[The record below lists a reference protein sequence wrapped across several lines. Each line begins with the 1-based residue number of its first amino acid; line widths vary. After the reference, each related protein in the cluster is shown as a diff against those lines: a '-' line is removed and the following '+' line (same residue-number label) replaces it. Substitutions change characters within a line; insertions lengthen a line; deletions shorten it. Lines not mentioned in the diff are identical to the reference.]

1 MFGWP
6 LPTPTRATDF
16 APKRAPRL
24 RRHTKQANNLCQ
36 AVAIICIFSIV
47 VLQVFAAVLSSG
59 PTRQILNASYKTAD
73 NSSFQDELGASLEE
87 ICRIVPGGALVFFP
101 SYKLMDKLQVRW
113 SQTGQW
119 ARLNAQKHVFVEPKG
134 SSEELDPVLKGYYD
148 AILGKAPVKKGRGGS
163 KQIAKN
169 RVTKKSS
176 QESVKAGAALLAVCR
191 GKVSEGIDFADD
203 NARVVVIVGIP
214 FPNINDV
221 QVKLKRRYNDSYKS
235 SKHLLSGS
243 EWYCHQ
249 AFRALNQ
256 AAGRCI
262 RHKSDYGG
270 IILIDERYQDDR
282 NVLYISK
289 WLRNA
294 IKKYDSFQE
303 TMAKLQKFFQNA
315 QEKIKIKDCG
325 IFPKVKLDNE
335 APQSFSDDKR
345 KLPWPELSS
354 SNHSVSRC
362 NQKVKTECLS
372 QRIPDIDG
380 VAVNQKVVGMCYTS
394 PEVSKISVLVKK
406 ENSSSPESFS
416 TVCPL
421 HPCKIRSDS
430 EGVANTGAN
439 YGVKTEI
446 IKLEE
451 DDFKPRYAEITILNP
466 LEDRSRQPTLVEGTS
481 AATPVASPSNYA
493 EVNTSVNI
501 NNGDQIADMSISPFS
516 TNRNLSSLS
525 TLAAT
530 PERTTDKDCHDSFI
544 NRSVNSHYEKKRRL
558 SSPMSCTYTTQ
569 SSPPSKS
576 FCHTGSVMPGDL
588 NRNSELCCKNI
599 GLSRCENVK
608 FERNYSP
615 EEVSAKKSMQKKLLI
630 NCIRCKTALGLE
642 EDGFLVTCTQYYSS
656 KLYLA
661 YLLKHGLSTFGILED
676 DFSASTPTEVHVV
689 QCEASSLNKNV
700 FGKFSSQGHVWFAKD
715 GCVYNAM
722 TCSLCS
728 SENTSAMVLGV
739 QVLATDRSN
748 QQLVEKVLLF
758 SDRLDVQ
765 SEPSKGQISR
775 TRRDASNICQQSVID
790 LDSFAYKPLKKDPV
804 ALNSRRS
811 KLRLP
816 APNKSTT
823 GT

>member
-1 MFGWP
+1 
-6 LPTPTRATDF
+6 
-16 APKRAPRL
+16 
-24 RRHTKQANNLCQ
+24 
-36 AVAIICIFSIV
+36 
-47 VLQVFAAVLSSG
+47 
-59 PTRQILNASYKTAD
+59 
-73 NSSFQDELGASLEE
+73 
-87 ICRIVPGGALVFFP
+87 
-101 SYKLMDKLQVRW
+101 
-113 SQTGQW
+113 
-119 ARLNAQKHVFVEPKG
+119 
-134 SSEELDPVLKGYYD
+134 
-148 AILGKAPVKKGRGGS
+148 
-163 KQIAKN
+163 
-169 RVTKKSS
+169 
-176 QESVKAGAALLAVCR
+176 
-191 GKVSEGIDFADD
+191 
-203 NARVVVIVGIP
+203 
-214 FPNINDV
+214 
-221 QVKLKRRYNDSYKS
+221 
-235 SKHLLSGS
+235 
-243 EWYCHQ
+243 
-249 AFRALNQ
+249 
-256 AAGRCI
+256 
-262 RHKSDYGG
+262 
-270 IILIDERYQDDR
+270 
-282 NVLYISK
+282 
-289 WLRNA
+289 
-294 IKKYDSFQE
+294 
-303 TMAKLQKFFQNA
+303 
-315 QEKIKIKDCG
+315 
-325 IFPKVKLDNE
+325 
-335 APQSFSDDKR
+335 
-345 KLPWPELSS
+345 
-354 SNHSVSRC
+354 
-362 NQKVKTECLS
+362 
-372 QRIPDIDG
+372 
-380 VAVNQKVVGMCYTS
+380 MC
-394 PEVSKISVLVKK
+394 
-406 ENSSSPESFS
+406 
-416 TVCPL
+416 
-421 HPCKIRSDS
+421 
-430 EGVANTGAN
+430 
-439 YGVKTEI
+439 
-446 IKLEE
+446 
-451 DDFKPRYAEITILNP
+451 RYAEITILNP

-748 QQLVEKVLLF
+748 QQLVEKVVCLSGCIFVVYYCYCYLLGF
-758 SDRLDVQ
+758 RLIAVSLNEGALVQ
-765 SEPSKGQISR
+765 
-775 TRRDASNICQQSVID
+775 
-790 LDSFAYKPLKKDPV
+790 
-804 ALNSRRS
+804 
-811 KLRLP
+811 
-816 APNKSTT
+816 
-823 GT
+823 